1 MKRRERSKWIRE
13 RGKAAAVCRLERYKD
28 CKERDERARERWAGY
43 KEKKKSRET
52 RGKKKKKGTDVFVC
66 GKEESSNRN
75 GMEGSSRLGSE
86 SLSDSLFG
94 HLVDTVARKGKKR
107 TRISG

>member
-1 MKRRERSKWIRE
+1 MSELENDGRGIKRRKKVERRE
-13 RGKAAAVCRLERYKD
+13 
-28 CKERDERARERWAGY
+28 
-43 KEKKKSRET
+43 
-52 RGKKKKKGTDVFVC
+52 GKKTNGTDVFVC

-94 HLVDTVARKGKKR
+94 HLVDAVARKGKKR